1 MADAPKP
8 TEKKPPEPREL
19 FKLDCDRQLMV
30 ARFTACGR
38 MLVAGGYDASIRRWD
53 LCAEQTVEVD
63 RVEGHHGWISWLEV
77 QPGGDLVFSADLS
90 LIHI

>member
-1 MADAPKP
+1 MADPPKP
-8 TEKKPPEPREL
+8 AEKKPPEPREL

-53 LCAEQTVEVD
+53 LCAEET
-63 RVEGHHGWISWLEV
+63 GAHYFSSIFNLLKV
-77 QPGGDLVFSADLS
+77 QF
-90 LIHI
+90 